1 MREESHFILFVYFQV
16 AKSNKIVVIGGGPV
30 GVELVGELASD
41 FPDKKVTLMH
51 NREQILDDR
60 LSRKFVKKIQDGMKA
75 LKVET
80 VLGERVDMD
89 DLNVSWVAKTII
101 LETLVQICFQRN
113 LSTSLYIPTTSG
125 ALFLHSPQLY

>member
-1 MREESHFILFVYFQV
+1 MRTLKKEPPSSCFVLFQV
-16 AKSNKIVVIGGGPV
+16 TKSNKIVVIGGGPV
-30 GVELVGELASD
+30 GVELVGELATD

-60 LSRKFVKKIQDGMKA
+60 LSRKFVKRIQDGMKA

-89 DLNVSWVAKTII
+89 DLNVSRITKI
-101 LETLVQICFQRN
+101 LSWKL
-113 LSTSLYIPTTSG
+113 
-125 ALFLHSPQLY
+125 

>member
-1 MREESHFILFVYFQV
+1 MFVHFQV
-16 AKSNKIVVIGGGPV
+16 AKSSKIVVIGGGPV

-89 DLNVSWVAKTII
+89 DLNVS
-101 LETLVQICFQRN
+101 
-113 LSTSLYIPTTSG
+113 
-125 ALFLHSPQLY
+125 

>member
-1 MREESHFILFVYFQV
+1 M
-16 AKSNKIVVIGGGPV
+16 IGGGPV

-89 DLNVSWVAKTII
+89 DLNVS
-101 LETLVQICFQRN
+101 
-113 LSTSLYIPTTSG
+113 
-125 ALFLHSPQLY
+125 

>member
-1 MREESHFILFVYFQV
+1 MREGSHFILFVHFQV

-101 LETLVQICFQRN
+101 LETFGQICF
-113 LSTSLYIPTTSG
+113 
-125 ALFLHSPQLY
+125 

>member
-1 MREESHFILFVYFQV
+1 MREGSHFILFVHFQV

-60 LSRKFVKKIQDGMKA
+60 LSRKFVKKIHDGMKA

-89 DLNVSWVAKTII
+89 DLNVS
-101 LETLVQICFQRN
+101 
-113 LSTSLYIPTTSG
+113 
-125 ALFLHSPQLY
+125 

>member
-1 MREESHFILFVYFQV
+1 MREGSHFIFFVHFQV

-89 DLNVSWVAKTII
+89 DLNVS
-101 LETLVQICFQRN
+101 
-113 LSTSLYIPTTSG
+113 
-125 ALFLHSPQLY
+125 

>member
-1 MREESHFILFVYFQV
+1 MFVHFQV

-89 DLNVSWVAKTII
+89 DLNVS
-101 LETLVQICFQRN
+101 
-113 LSTSLYIPTTSG
+113 
-125 ALFLHSPQLY
+125 

>member
-1 MREESHFILFVYFQV
+1 MFVHCQV

-89 DLNVSWVAKTII
+89 DLNVS
-101 LETLVQICFQRN
+101 
-113 LSTSLYIPTTSG
+113 
-125 ALFLHSPQLY
+125 

>member
-1 MREESHFILFVYFQV
+1 MREGSHFILFVHFQV

-89 DLNVSWVAKTII
+89 DLNVS
-101 LETLVQICFQRN
+101 
-113 LSTSLYIPTTSG
+113 
-125 ALFLHSPQLY
+125 

>member
-1 MREESHFILFVYFQV
+1 MFVHFQV

-80 VLGERVDMD
+80 ILGERVDMD
-89 DLNVSWVAKTII
+89 DLNVS
-101 LETLVQICFQRN
+101 
-113 LSTSLYIPTTSG
+113 
-125 ALFLHSPQLY
+125 